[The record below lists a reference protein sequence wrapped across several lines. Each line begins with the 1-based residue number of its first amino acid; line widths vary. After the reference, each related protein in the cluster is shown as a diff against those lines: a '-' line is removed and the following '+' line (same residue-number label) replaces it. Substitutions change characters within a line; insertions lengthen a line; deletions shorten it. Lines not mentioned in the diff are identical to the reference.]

1 MQNENIAE
9 TEYENK
15 KSRPQKIAVL
25 TGLWDKDMSR
35 VPNNPE
41 PIG

>member
-15 KSRPQKIAVL
+15 KSRPQKIAVFN
-25 TGLWDKDMSR
+25 R
-35 VPNNPE
+35 VV
-41 PIG
+41 G